1 MQRTNLASRTLPD
14 YTRGEERFN
23 MISHIVG
30 GGMGIAATVLCVVA
44 AALEGNGYGV
54 VSGAIFGGS
63 MVALYTISSVYHGLH
78 GGTGKKVMQ
87 ILDHCTIYFLIAG
100 TYTPFCLCTIRQ
112 HDPALGWG
120 TFGFVWAL
128 AVVGIVLNAIDLK
141 RFQKVSM
148 VLYLGMGWCIILTGK
163 LIVQLLGGTGFAL
176 LVGGGVAYT
185 VGAVFYGLGHKR
197 RYIHSVFHLFC
208 LVGSGLHILC
218 ILFYVI

>member
-1 MQRTNLASRTLPD
+1 
-14 YTRGEERFN
+14 

-30 GGMGIAATVLCVVA
+30 GSMGVAATVLCVIVA
-44 AALEGNGYGV
+44 ALKGNVYGV
-54 VSGAIFGGS
+54 VSGGIFGAS

-100 TYTPFCLCTIRQ
+100 TYTPFCLCTIRENN
-112 HDPALGWG
+112 PALGWG
-120 TFGFVWAL
+120 TFGLIWGL
-128 AVVGIVLNAIDLK
+128 AAVGIVLNAIDLK

-163 LIVQLLGGTGFAL
+163 LIVELLGGTGFAL

-185 VGAVFYGLGHKR
+185 VGAVFYGLGHKK

-208 LVGSGLHILC
+208 LVGSALHILC

>member
-14 YTRGEERFN
+14 YTRAEERFN

-30 GGMGIAATVLCVVA
+30 GGMGIAATVLCVIA

-120 TFGFVWAL
+120 TFGLIWAL
-128 AVVGIVLNAIDLK
+128 AAVGIVLNAIDLK

-163 LIVQLLGGTGFAL
+163 LIVSLLGGAGFAL

-185 VGAVFYGLGHKR
+185 VGAVFYGLGHKK

-208 LVGSGLHILC
+208 LVGSALHVLC

>member
-14 YTRGEERFN
+14 YTRAEERFN

-44 AALEGNGYGV
+44 AALEGNVYGV

-112 HDPALGWG
+112 HNPALGWG

-163 LIVQLLGGTGFAL
+163 LIVQLLGGAGFAL

-185 VGAVFYGLGHKR
+185 VGAVFYGLGHKK

-208 LVGSGLHILC
+208 LVGSALHVLC

>member
-1 MQRTNLASRTLPD
+1 
-14 YTRGEERFN
+14 

-100 TYTPFCLCTIRQ
+100 TYTPFCLCAIRE
-112 HDPALGWG
+112 HDSALGWG
-120 TFGFVWAL
+120 TFGLIWGL
-128 AVVGIVLNAIDLK
+128 GLVGIVLNAIDLK

-148 VLYLGMGWCIILTGK
+148 VLYLGMGWCIILTGR

-176 LVGGGVAYT
+176 LVGGGIAYT
-185 VGAVFYGLGHKR
+185 VGAVFYGLGHKK

-208 LVGSGLHILC
+208 LVGSALHILC

>member
-14 YTRGEERFN
+14 YTRAEERFH

-30 GGMGIAATVLCVVA
+30 GGMGIAATVLCVVV

-54 VSGAIFGGS
+54 VSGAIFGAS
-63 MVALYTISSVYHGLH
+63 MVALYTISSVYHGLYS
-78 GGTGKKVMQ
+78 GTGKKVMQ

-112 HDPALGWG
+112 HNPALGWG

-141 RFQKVSM
+141 RFQKLSM

-185 VGAVFYGLGHKR
+185 VGAVFYGLGHKK

>member
-14 YTRGEERFN
+14 YTRAEERFN

-78 GGTGKKVMQ
+78 SGTGKKVMQ

-185 VGAVFYGLGHKR
+185 VGAVFYTLGHKR

-208 LVGSGLHILC
+208 LVGSALHILC

>member
-14 YTRGEERFN
+14 YTRAEERFN

-44 AALEGNGYGV
+44 AALEGNVYGV
-54 VSGAIFGGS
+54 VSGAIFGAS

-100 TYTPFCLCTIRQ
+100 TYTPFCLCAIRQ
-112 HDPALGWG
+112 HNPALGWG

-141 RFQKVSM
+141 GFQKVSM
-148 VLYLGMGWCIILTGK
+148 VLYLGMGWCIILTGR

-176 LVGGGVAYT
+176 LVGGGIAYT
-185 VGAVFYGLGHKR
+185 VGAVFYGLGHKK

-208 LVGSGLHILC
+208 LVGSALHILC

>member
-14 YTRGEERFN
+14 YTRAEERFN

-30 GGMGIAATVLCVVA
+30 GGMGIAATVLCVIA
-44 AALEGNGYGV
+44 AALEGNVYGV

-63 MVALYTISSVYHGLH
+63 MVALYTISSVYHGLR

-112 HDPALGWG
+112 HDSALGWG

-141 RFQKVSM
+141 GFQKVSM
-148 VLYLGMGWCIILTGK
+148 VLYLGMGWCMILTGK
-163 LIVQLLGGTGFAL
+163 LIVQLLGGAGFAL

-185 VGAVFYGLGHKR
+185 VGAVFYGLGHKK

>member
-14 YTRGEERFN
+14 YTRAEERFN

-30 GGMGIAATVLCVVA
+30 GGMGLAATVLCVIA

-185 VGAVFYGLGHKR
+185 VGAVFYGLGHKK

-208 LVGSGLHILC
+208 LVGSALHILC

>member
-14 YTRGEERFN
+14 YTRAEERFN

-112 HDPALGWG
+112 HNPALGWG
-120 TFGFVWAL
+120 TFGLIWGL

-185 VGAVFYGLGHKR
+185 VGAVFYGLGHKK

-208 LVGSGLHILC
+208 LVGSALHILC
-218 ILFYVI
+218 ILFYVV

>member
-100 TYTPFCLCTIRQ
+100 TYTPFCLCAIRE
-112 HDPALGWG
+112 HDSALGWG

-185 VGAVFYGLGHKR
+185 VGAVFYGLGHKK

>member
-30 GGMGIAATVLCVVA
+30 GGMGIAATVLCVVV
-44 AALEGNGYGV
+44 AALEGNVYGV
-54 VSGAIFGGS
+54 VSGAIFGAS
-63 MVALYTISSVYHGLH
+63 MVVLYTISSVYHGLRS
-78 GGTGKKVMQ
+78 GTGKKVMQ

-112 HDPALGWG
+112 HDSVLGWG
-120 TFGFVWAL
+120 TFGLVWGL

-141 RFQKVSM
+141 RFQKLSM
-148 VLYLGMGWCIILTGK
+148 VLYLGMGWCIILTGR
-163 LIVQLLGGTGFAL
+163 LIVRLLGSVGFAL
-176 LVGGGVAYT
+176 LLWGGVAYT
-185 VGAVFYGLGHKR
+185 VGAVFYGLGHKK

-208 LVGSGLHILC
+208 LVGSALHVLC

>member
-14 YTRGEERFN
+14 YTRAEERFN

-30 GGMGIAATVLCVVA
+30 GGMGIAATVLCVIV

-54 VSGAIFGGS
+54 VSGAIFGAS

-112 HDPALGWG
+112 HNPALGWG

-163 LIVQLLGGTGFAL
+163 LIVQLLGGAGFAL

-185 VGAVFYGLGHKR
+185 VGAVFYGLGHKK

>member
-14 YTRGEERFN
+14 YTRAEERFN

-30 GGMGIAATVLCVVA
+30 GGMGIAATVLCVMV
-44 AALEGNGYGV
+44 AALEGNLYGV

-78 GGTGKKVMQ
+78 GGTEKKVMQ

-112 HDPALGWG
+112 HNPALGWG

-128 AVVGIVLNAIDLK
+128 GLVGIVLNAIDLK
-141 RFQKVSM
+141 KFQKLSM

-185 VGAVFYGLGHKR
+185 VGAVFYGLGHKK

>member
-14 YTRGEERFN
+14 YTRAEERFN

-63 MVALYTISSVYHGLH
+63 MVALYTISSVYHGLR

-128 AVVGIVLNAIDLK
+128 AVVGIVLNAIDLE
-141 RFQKVSM
+141 RFQKLSM
-148 VLYLGMGWCIILTGK
+148 VLYLGMGWCMILTGK
-163 LIVQLLGGTGFAL
+163 LIVELLGGTGFAL

-185 VGAVFYGLGHKR
+185 VGAVFYGLGHKK

-218 ILFYVI
+218 ILFYVV

>member
-14 YTRGEERFN
+14 YTRAEERFN

-87 ILDHCTIYFLIAG
+87 ILDHCTIYFLLAG
-100 TYTPFCLCTIRQ
+100 TYPPFCLCTIRQ
-112 HDPALGWG
+112 HNPALGWG

-148 VLYLGMGWCIILTGK
+148 VLYLGMGWCIILPGK
-163 LIVQLLGGTGFAL
+163 LIVELLGGTGFAL

-185 VGAVFYGLGHKR
+185 VGAVFYGLGHKK

-208 LVGSGLHILC
+208 LVGSALHILC
-218 ILFYVI
+218 ILFYVV

>member
-14 YTRGEERFN
+14 YTRAEERFN

-163 LIVQLLGGTGFAL
+163 LIVQLLGGAGFAL

-185 VGAVFYGLGHKR
+185 VGAVFYGLGHKK

-208 LVGSGLHILC
+208 LVGSALHILC

>member
-30 GGMGIAATVLCVVA
+30 GGMGIAATVLCVVV
-44 AALEGNGYGV
+44 AALERNVYGV

-112 HDPALGWG
+112 HDSALGWG
-120 TFGFVWAL
+120 TFGLIWAL
-128 AVVGIVLNAIDLK
+128 GLVGIVLNAIDLK

-163 LIVQLLGGTGFAL
+163 LIVQLLGEAGFAL

-185 VGAVFYGLGHKR
+185 VGAVFYGLGHKK

-208 LVGSGLHILC
+208 LVGSALHILC

>member
-1 MQRTNLASRTLPD
+1 MQRTALAARTLPD

-30 GGMGIAATVLCVVA
+30 GGMGVAATALCIIV
-44 AALEGNGYGV
+44 AALEGNVYGV

-63 MVALYTISSVYHGLH
+63 MVVLYTISSVYHGLR
-78 GGTGKKVMQ
+78 GGTGKKVLQ

-100 TYTPFCLCTIRQ
+100 TYTPFCLCTIRE
-112 HDPALGWG
+112 HDSALGWG
-120 TFGFVWAL
+120 TFGLIWGL

-163 LIVQLLGGTGFAL
+163 LIVELLGGAGFAL

-208 LVGSGLHILC
+208 LVGSGLHVLC
-218 ILFYVI
+218 ILLYVI

>member
-14 YTRGEERFN
+14 YTRAEERFN

-163 LIVQLLGGTGFAL
+163 LIVQLLGGAGFAL

>member
-14 YTRGEERFN
+14 YTRAEERFN

-30 GGMGIAATVLCVVA
+30 GGMGVAATVLCVVV

-78 GGTGKKVMQ
+78 SGTGKKVMQ

-112 HDPALGWG
+112 HNPALGWG

-163 LIVQLLGGTGFAL
+163 LIVQLLGGAGFAL

-185 VGAVFYGLGHKR
+185 VGAVFYGLGHKK

-208 LVGSGLHILC
+208 LVGSALHILC

>member
-112 HDPALGWG
+112 HNPALGWG
-120 TFGFVWAL
+120 TFGLIWAL

-141 RFQKVSM
+141 RFQKLSM

-185 VGAVFYGLGHKR
+185 VGAVFYGLGHKK

>member
-14 YTRGEERFN
+14 YTRAEERFN

-63 MVALYTISSVYHGLH
+63 MVALYIISSVYHGLR

-112 HDPALGWG
+112 HNPALGWG

-128 AVVGIVLNAIDLK
+128 AVVGIVLNAIDLE
-141 RFQKVSM
+141 RFQKLSM

-176 LVGGGVAYT
+176 LVGGAVAYT
-185 VGAVFYGLGHKR
+185 VGAVFYTLGHKR
-197 RYIHSVFHLFC
+197 RYIHSVFHIFC

>member
-1 MQRTNLASRTLPD
+1 MRRTNLASRALPD
-14 YTRGEERFN
+14 YTRAEERFN

-30 GGMGIAATVLCVVA
+30 GGMGIAATVLCVIA

-78 GGTGKKVMQ
+78 SGTGKKVMQ

-112 HDPALGWG
+112 HNPALGWG
-120 TFGFVWAL
+120 TFGLIWGL

-141 RFQKVSM
+141 RFQKLSM
-148 VLYLGMGWCIILTGK
+148 VLYLGMGWCIILTGR
-163 LIVQLLGGTGFAL
+163 LIVQLLGGAGFAL

-185 VGAVFYGLGHKR
+185 VGAVFYGLGHKK

-208 LVGSGLHILC
+208 LVGSALHVLC

>member
-14 YTRGEERFN
+14 YTRAEERFN

-112 HDPALGWG
+112 HNPALGWG
-120 TFGFVWAL
+120 TFGLIWAL
-128 AVVGIVLNAIDLK
+128 AVVGIVLNAIDLE
-141 RFQKVSM
+141 RFQKLSM
-148 VLYLGMGWCIILTGK
+148 ALYLGMGWCIILTGK

>member
-30 GGMGIAATVLCVVA
+30 GGMGIAATVLCVIA
-44 AALEGNGYGV
+44 AALEGNVYGV
-54 VSGAIFGGS
+54 VSGAIFGTS

-100 TYTPFCLCTIRQ
+100 TYTPLCLCTIRQ

-120 TFGFVWAL
+120 TFGLIWGL
-128 AVVGIVLNAIDLK
+128 GLVGIVLNAIDLK
-141 RFQKVSM
+141 GFQKVSM

-163 LIVQLLGGTGFAL
+163 LIVELLGGAGFAL
-176 LVGGGVAYT
+176 LLWGGVAYT
-185 VGAVFYGLGHKR
+185 VGAVFYGLGHKK

-208 LVGSGLHILC
+208 LVGSALHILC
-218 ILFYVI
+218 ILFYVV

>member
-44 AALEGNGYGV
+44 AALEGNVYGV

-78 GGTGKKVMQ
+78 SGTGKKVMQ

-112 HDPALGWG
+112 HNPALGWG

-163 LIVQLLGGTGFAL
+163 LIVELLGGTGFAL

-185 VGAVFYGLGHKR
+185 VGAVFYGLGHKK

>member
-14 YTRGEERFN
+14 YTRAEERFN

-30 GGMGIAATVLCVVA
+30 GGMGIAATVLCVMV
-44 AALEGNGYGV
+44 AALEGNVYGV
-54 VSGAIFGGS
+54 VSGAIFGAS

-100 TYTPFCLCTIRQ
+100 TYTPFCLCTIRE
-112 HDPALGWG
+112 HDSALGWG
-120 TFGFVWAL
+120 TFGLIWAL

-163 LIVQLLGGTGFAL
+163 LIVQLLGGAGFAL
-176 LVGGGVAYT
+176 LLWGGVAYT
-185 VGAVFYGLGHKR
+185 VGAVFYGLGHKK
-197 RYIHSVFHLFC
+197 RYIHSVFHIFC
-208 LVGSGLHILC
+208 LVGSALHILC

>member
-30 GGMGIAATVLCVVA
+30 GGMGLAATVLCVVA

-141 RFQKVSM
+141 GFQKVSM

-163 LIVQLLGGTGFAL
+163 LIVQLLGGAGFAL

-185 VGAVFYGLGHKR
+185 VGAVFYGLGHKK

-218 ILFYVI
+218 ILFYVV

>member
-14 YTRGEERFN
+14 YTRAEERFN

-44 AALEGNGYGV
+44 AALEGNVYGV

-63 MVALYTISSVYHGLH
+63 MVALYTISSVYHGLR

-141 RFQKVSM
+141 RFKIVSM
-148 VLYLGMGWCIILTGK
+148 VLYLGMGWCMILTGK
-163 LIVQLLGGTGFAL
+163 LIVQLLGGAGFAL

-185 VGAVFYGLGHKR
+185 VGAVFYGLGHKK

>member
-14 YTRGEERFN
+14 YTRAEERFN

-30 GGMGIAATVLCVVA
+30 GGMGIAATVLCVIV
-44 AALEGNGYGV
+44 AALEGNVYGV

-78 GGTGKKVMQ
+78 SGTGKKVMQ

-112 HDPALGWG
+112 HNPALGWG
-120 TFGFVWAL
+120 TFGLIWGL

-163 LIVQLLGGTGFAL
+163 LIVSLLGGAGFAL

-185 VGAVFYGLGHKR
+185 VGAVFYGLGHKK
-197 RYIHSVFHLFC
+197 RYIHSVFHIFC

-218 ILFYVI
+218 ILFYVV

>member
-14 YTRGEERFN
+14 YTRAEERFN

-44 AALEGNGYGV
+44 AALEGNLYGV

-100 TYTPFCLCTIRQ
+100 TYTPFCLCTIRE

-185 VGAVFYGLGHKR
+185 VGAVFYGLGHKK

-208 LVGSGLHILC
+208 LVGSALHILC

>member
-14 YTRGEERFN
+14 YTRAEERFN

-30 GGMGIAATVLCVVA
+30 GGMGLAATVLCVIA

-78 GGTGKKVMQ
+78 GGPGKKVML

-163 LIVQLLGGTGFAL
+163 LIVELLGGTGFAL

-185 VGAVFYGLGHKR
+185 VGAVFYGLGHKK

>member
-14 YTRGEERFN
+14 YTRAEERFN

-148 VLYLGMGWCIILTGK
+148 VLYLGMGWCMILTGK
-163 LIVQLLGGTGFAL
+163 LIVQLLGSAGFAL

-185 VGAVFYGLGHKR
+185 VGAVFYGLGHKK

-208 LVGSGLHILC
+208 LVGSALHILC

>member
-14 YTRGEERFN
+14 YTRAEERFN

-30 GGMGIAATVLCVVA
+30 GGMGIAATVLCVIA

-54 VSGAIFGGS
+54 VGGAIFGGS

-112 HDPALGWG
+112 HDSALGWG

-148 VLYLGMGWCIILTGK
+148 VLYLGMGWCMILTGK
-163 LIVQLLGGTGFAL
+163 LIVELLGGTGFAL

-185 VGAVFYGLGHKR
+185 VGAVFYGLGHKK

-208 LVGSGLHILC
+208 LVGSALHILC
-218 ILFYVI
+218 ILFYVV

>member
-14 YTRGEERFN
+14 YTRAEERFN

-44 AALEGNGYGV
+44 AALEGNVYGV

-63 MVALYTISSVYHGLH
+63 MVALYTISSVYHGLR

-100 TYTPFCLCTIRQ
+100 TYTPFCLCAIRE
-112 HDPALGWG
+112 HDSALGWG

-141 RFQKVSM
+141 RFQKLSM

-185 VGAVFYGLGHKR
+185 VGAVFYGLGHKK

-208 LVGSGLHILC
+208 LVGSALHILC
-218 ILFYVI
+218 ILFYVV

>member
-14 YTRGEERFN
+14 YTRAEERFN

-30 GGMGIAATVLCVVA
+30 GGMGIAATVLCVVM

-63 MVALYTISSVYHGLH
+63 MVALYTISSVYHGLR

-112 HDPALGWG
+112 HDSALGWG

-185 VGAVFYGLGHKR
+185 VGAVFYGLGHKK
-197 RYIHSVFHLFC
+197 RYIHSVFHIFC